1 MYAWVKK
8 HDKDFHKSQDP
19 KTHSGDDSNERM
31 RDLEEAVSQ
40 FEYMFF
46 VPLRYVR
53 GKSCIKDILFSPPL
67 ERLSNH
73 ELTARKLIEKCSDK
87 ILILLDGI
95 DEYAHDLSYEGLNLC
110 TVITTTR
117 PWKFD
122 LVHSSNPGLKIDMIL
137 NLKGLDR
144 SGIEQLANRVY
155 KTIVTSRYS
164 RKQGVMPSEEQIE
177 YQVMEFMSHARRTGL
192 TDVMNIPLTLVI
204 MLESYLEKDGFFS
217 HSMAIN
223 LVSLLEVLVE
233 RGERKAMQSDLGKS
247 AVKNC
252 KASAPESGENIVA
265 CFADKESISDYEV
278 ILQKL
283 SKLAFDGLTSTQKE
297 DALTF
302 SEKQINE
309 MFTED
314 ELLLCLKFGLISR
327 SRYFASM
334 LSKMKQFFSFYHKL
348 VQEFFAAVW
357 IVSSPVALDDFKK
370 CISSVSAILELD
382 NVFVFI
388 CGIDAHIG
396 SVLSKHYVDVYIN
409 DSVTQDAINNQ
420 GVENSRETINIST
433 LMLRGQTE
441 VDLSAKPDE
450 PLFITD
456 MITTFDKVPVINENT
471 FLKLLKPSTRYLRV
485 LYLSGLKICIPDQ
498 MVSQLLNIIGHA
510 VGLQE
515 LHLDDD
521 FVSLSD
527 RKQYGT
533 DIKFL
538 PTRPEVYLSFHKRLS
553 EVTLTGNY
561 KQQFFELCLPILL
574 ALRFLPNL
582 KHLTLAGRG
591 IGPRHVL
598 LDVISSLQNLKSLSV
613 KHVSISSGDLIVN
626 SEYLKALHLRRV
638 NISKSSFIISNACQ
652 LELVIIDDLKMSTA
666 GWSALFEQLSKQSS
680 LIELELREI
689 GKRNECLHLS
699 KSGKLRKLTL
709 TSLELPALTVFDG
722 TDLEE
727 LILEKVKMPV
737 LGWLQLF
744 SAFEFT
750 NLKIIRLTHLNTGSF
765 EVDLSQASQLE
776 RVSIANVKM
785 CQEDPIKQE
794 VAETV
799 TIVPTNNTGWET
811 FFGLLPTKHLRQLSL
826 YNLDLGTAA
835 IRIDEESCLFRICI
849 EGVNMS
855 KKSFDILLSS
865 LRTLPK
871 LQIADI
877 DAVRVEE
884 ELINMTIEDI
894 RK

>member
-73 ELTARKLIEKCSDK
+73 ELTARKLIENCSDK

-95 DEYAHDLSYEGLNLC
+95 DEYAHDLSYEGLNMC

-164 RKQGVMPSEEQIE
+164 LKQGVMPSEESIE
-177 YQVMEFMSHARRTGL
+177 YQVMEFMTHARRTGL
-192 TDVMNIPLTLVI
+192 TDVMNIPLTLVV

-233 RGERKAMQSDLGKS
+233 RGEKKAMQSDLGKS
-247 AVKNC
+247 AVKNI
-252 KASAPESGENIVA
+252 KASASELSENMITF
-265 CFADKESISDYEV
+265 FAHTESISDYWV

-327 SRYFASM
+327 SRYFTSM

-409 DSVTQDAINNQ
+409 DSVTQDVINNQ

-441 VDLSAKPDE
+441 VDSSAKPDE

-515 LHLDDD
+515 LYLDDD

-598 LDVISSLQNLKSLSV
+598 LDVISSLQNLESLSV

-785 CQEDPIKQE
+785 CQEDPVKQE

-799 TIVPTNNTGWET
+799 TTVPTNNTGWET